1 MGDMEVNFHRETAI
15 PVTFLT
21 SYCLFTETD
30 ALFHLRDGPIL
41 ESDNIFSVPLC
52 KTFAYSK
59 R

>member
-1 MGDMEVNFHRETAI
+1 MEANFHRETPI

-21 SYCLFTETD
+21 SYCLFTVTG

-52 KTFAYSK
+52 KTFVYST